1 MLDRVTGMQVFAKVA
16 ALGSFSAAARSLGLS
31 QTMVTKHIAAIEK
44 RLGARLFQRT
54 TRRLTLTE
62 AGARYRSAS
71 ERILAEIEE
80 AESEAA
86 STATEL
92 TGALRLNLPLAF
104 GLREVVPAA
113 AEFAALYPGLSV
125 DVGLSDRVV
134 DLVEEGWD
142 LAIRIGRLGDSTL
155 VARKLAPIRTILC
168 ATPSYLAAHGTP
180 NTVADLKVHNCLGY
194 TLPTPAAADRWAFG
208 ADGQLVVQVSGTFHA
223 NNGDALREAA
233 LAGIGLVN
241 QPVFLFDED
250 LRAGRLVALALDQ
263 PLFQF
268 ANVYAVH
275 ATGRHVPAKI
285 RTFGDF
291 LAERWAG
298 EPPWERNL
306 PEAAQR
312 GKS

>member
-1 MLDRVTGMQVFAKVA
+1 MERLAEMMTFAKVVETKSFSGA
-16 ALGSFSAAARSLGLS
+16 ARLLGSSKSLVSKQIGQLEHALG
-31 QTMVTKHIAAIEK
+31 V
-44 RLGARLFQRT
+44 RLLNRT
-54 TRRLTLTE
+54 TRSMSLTE
-62 AGARYRSAS
+62 IGAAYYEHCA
-71 ERILAEIEE
+71 RIAQEID
-80 AESEAA
+80 
-86 STATEL
+86 
-92 TGALRLNLPLAF
+92 
-104 GLREVVPAA
+104 AA
-113 AEFAALYPGLSV
+113 AETAAQLQVEPRGILKLTSPVMFAAKHLAPALQSFLQRHAKV
-125 DVGLSDRVV
+125 EVELNASDRVV

-180 NTVADLKVHNCLGY
+180 RTVADLKVHNCLGY

-208 ADGQLVVQVSGTFHA
+208 ADGQLVVQVSGTFRA